1 MRSNTLESKMRGR
14 RWRSATAL
22 AAGVLT
28 ALLGVSAPAQA
39 SPVVDAAQ
47 QGSLTVHK
55 FHKPDTA
62 TGLPSDGTAVPGGL
76 GGLTPLQGVEFTI
89 EQVNPVDLASNGGW
103 QAAED
108 VSNVFDPAN
117 PAKSITAASYTLGA
131 AKTAVTD
138 GTGSALFSNLD
149 LGLYLVTETSY
160 PAGVTPAAPFLVTV
174 PLTDP
179 NQRNG
184 WLYDVHVYPKNS
196 VSTLSKTVTDNA
208 GAKVGDEI
216 DFTITGD
223 IPNETVIDGY
233 KIVDELDS
241 KLDYARAEVSLTNSA
256 AIAEGTHYTVTHDA
270 AANRVTVEFT
280 AAGRQVLAANHTAQV
295 QVILTAAV
303 TAAGEIENQALLYPN
318 APSFNVTPGDPNGP
332 TPSPT
337 VSTKWGGLTVQKTND
352 AGTALAGAEFSVF
365 TSRADAVAGTNAV
378 PLGGQTVFTTAADG
392 TLTLSGLRYSDWADG
407 SEITDPAAFQKYYLV
422 EVQAPA
428 GYELLAEPIEFT
440 VTAATTAAGVDLQ
453 VENVPAN
460 GGFKLPLTGGSGT
473 ALLYAAGALL
483 VAGAVVLLLN
493 SRRRAGN

>member
-1 MRSNTLESKMRGR
+1 METKQRGL

-28 ALLGVSAPAQA
+28 ALLGVSAPAHA
-39 SPVVDAAQ
+39 SPVVDATQ

-55 FHKPDTA
+55 FHKPDAA
-62 TGLPSDGTAVPGGL
+62 TGLPNNGTAVTSGL
-76 GGLTPLQGVEFTI
+76 DGLTPLAGVEFTV
-89 EQVNPVDLASNGGW
+89 EQVNPVDLSTNAGW

-108 VSNVFDPAN
+108 ISKVFDPAN
-117 PAKSITAASYTLGA
+117 PAGSIPDASYALGT

-138 GTGSALFSNLD
+138 STGSALFDNLD

-179 NQRNG
+179 NPNQRDG

-208 GAKVGDEI
+208 DAKVGDEI

-233 KIVDELDS
+233 KIVDALDK
-241 KLDYARAEVSLTNSA
+241 KLEYVRANVTLTNGT
-256 AIAEGTHYTVTHDA
+256 AITKGTHFTVVHDIPS
-270 AANRVTVEFT
+270 NRVTVEFT
-280 AAGRQVLAANHTAQV
+280 AAGRQVLAANHTSEV
-295 QVILTAAV
+295 QVSLTAKV
-303 TAAGEIENQALLYPN
+303 TAAGEIDNQALLYPN

-352 AGTALAGAEFSVF
+352 TGAALAGAKFSVF
-365 TSRADAVAGTNAV
+365 TSRADAVAGANAV
-378 PLGGQTVFTTAADG
+378 PLDGQTVFTTAADG

-407 SEITDPAAFQKYYLV
+407 KEITDTAAFQKYYLV

-428 GYELLAEPIEFT
+428 GYELLAQPIEFT

-453 VENVPAN
+453 VKNVPSN
-460 GGFKLPLTGGSGT
+460 GGFELPLTGGTGT

-483 VAGAVVLLLN
+483 VGGAVALFLS
-493 SRRRAGN
+493 SRRRAKN